1 MSTAAAIH
9 KIVADDGHAIIAPSS
24 LDRTVHCP
32 GWLLNATAVPKL
44 PDGEEALEGEAAHWV
59 ALVMALAATP
69 GNGELPAVG
78 SKAPNGVLVTD
89 EMIDGGFIYIEA
101 LEGLPGKME
110 ERVDVPRIHPT
121 ECWGRPDRFTWTPN
135 TRTLRVFDY
144 KFGFEYIE
152 VFENWQ
158 LIAYAVGILDKL
170 GLHDDLD
177 KIILELVI
185 VQPRLPHQDGPI
197 RMWTIAASVLRGMVN
212 IANQAAHEALAPNP
226 STKTGP
232 WCLHCPARVSCTTL
246 QKTDANIMDFAGHAD
261 PMLQSPG
268 DIGRELR
275 YIMAARNRLKARQT
289 GLEAQAEALLRAGKM
304 VPFFMMEPTQARLT
318 WHDDVQPAEVEAL
331 AQMFGKSAL
340 KPPALKTPTQVIKG
354 KILDATVMTAYSSRP
369 TGAMKMVPDSTTKA
383 AKVFQK

>member
-1 MSTAAAIH
+1 MTEI
-9 KIVADDGHAIIAPSS
+9 IADEGHAVIAPSS

-32 GWLLNATAVPKL
+32 GWLKNATAVPKL
-44 PDGEEALEGEAAHWV
+44 PDGEEAAEGEAAHWV
-59 ALVMALAATP
+59 ALVMALAAVP
-69 GNGELPAVG
+69 GNGEMPAVG

-89 EMIDGGFIYIEA
+89 EMIDGGFTYVEA

-110 ERVDVPRIHPT
+110 ERVDITRIHPT

-158 LIAYAVGILDKL
+158 LVAYAIGILEKL
-170 GLHDDLD
+170 GLHDHLD
-177 KIILELVI
+177 NIILELVI

-197 RMWTIAASVLRGMVN
+197 RMWTVAASKVRAMVN
-212 IANQAAHEALAPNP
+212 IANQAAHEALGPNP

-232 WCLHCPARVSCTTL
+232 HCLHCPARVSCVTL
-246 QKTDANIMDFAGHAD
+246 QQTTANVMDFAGHAD
-261 PMLQSPG
+261 PMLQTPG

-275 YIMAARNRLKARQT
+275 LIMAARNRLKARQT

-304 VPFFMMEPTQARLT
+304 VPFFMMEPAQARLA
-318 WHDDVQPAEVEAL
+318 WHDDVQPAEVEAMVQML
-331 AQMFGKSAL
+331 APGKSAL

-354 KILDATVMTAYSSRP
+354 RILDATVMSAYSSRP
-369 TGAMKMVPDSTTKA
+369 TGAMKMVPDSTTKSS
-383 AKVFQK
+383 KVFQK

>member
-1 MSTAAAIH
+1 MTEITADA
-9 KIVADDGHAIIAPSS
+9 GHAIIAPSS

-32 GWLLNATAVPKL
+32 GWLKNATAVPPL
-44 PDGEEALEGEAAHWV
+44 LEGEEAAEGEAAHWV
-59 ALVMALAATP
+59 ALQMALAATP

-78 SKAPNGVLVTD
+78 SKAPNGVEVTD

-110 ERVDVPRIHPT
+110 ERIDIPRIHPT
-121 ECWGRPDRFTWTPN
+121 ACWGTPDRFTYTPN

-144 KFGFEYIE
+144 KYGFEYVE

-158 LIAYAVGILDKL
+158 LVAYAVGILDKL
-170 GLHDDLD
+170 GLHDHLD
-177 KIILELVI
+177 HIILELVI
-185 VQPRLPHQDGPI
+185 VQPRLPHRDGPI
-197 RMWTIAASVLRGMVN
+197 RMWTVAASKVRAMVN
-212 IANQAAHEALAPNP
+212 IAFNAAHEALGDNP
-226 STKTGP
+226 STHTGP
-232 WCLHCPARVSCTTL
+232 HCLHCPARVSCVTL
-246 QKTDANIMDFAGHAD
+246 QKATANIMEFSGHAD
-261 PMLQSPG
+261 PMLQTPG

-275 YIMAARNRLKARQT
+275 LIMAARARLKARQT

-304 VPFFMMEPTQARLT
+304 VPFFMIEPAQSRLT

-340 KPPALKTPTQVIKG
+340 RPPALKTPTQVIKG
-354 KILDATVMTAYSSRP
+354 KILDSAVVNAYASRP
-369 TGAMKMVPDSTTKA
+369 TGAMKMVPDSTTTA